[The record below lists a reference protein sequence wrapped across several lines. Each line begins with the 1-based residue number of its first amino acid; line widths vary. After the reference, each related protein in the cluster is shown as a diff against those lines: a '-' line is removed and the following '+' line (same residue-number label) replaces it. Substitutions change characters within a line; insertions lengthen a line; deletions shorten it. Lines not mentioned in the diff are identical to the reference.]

1 MTTLLRLL
9 ILAPLA
15 YIAALAAAAAA
26 VTLGLF
32 AGQIDADT
40 APFALGVSIGV
51 FFYAGLITFIP
62 ALIAVVLAET
72 FGWRSLLFYL
82 AAGGAI
88 GLLASETTMALD
100 GLSFADDLRF
110 LCVAAGFVAGAV
122 YWLIAGKLAGP
133 GPTPTPTSP
142 A

>member
-15 YIAALAAAAAA
+15 YVAALAAAAAA

-32 AGQIDADT
+32 AGQIDGDT

-62 ALIAVVLAET
+62 ALIAVILAET

-88 GLLASETTMALD
+88 GFIAGETTMAFD

-122 YWLIAGKLAGP
+122 YWLIAGKLAGA